1 MEYPSVVSDV
11 QAVLKKIKN
20 KKFKNMY
27 LIACG
32 GSSSLM
38 YPSQFFIDT
47 NAKNLPC
54 EYLNANEFI
63 YRNQAALGE
72 DSIVILCSQEGKTP
86 ETVAAASYSKEKEA
100 TVITVAM
107 RDNTPLQQ
115 AGGELFVRYGYY
127 MTCKPIE
134 TSYGVIFMLTAGILQ
149 ALEGGTYFDD
159 MIDSLMKLEPIM
171 EKAKADFEPFA
182 IDFAQK
188 CKDDK
193 IIYSLASG
201 MDYSQAY
208 VLCNCYLMEM
218 QWINAI
224 PIHAGEFFHG
234 PFEIIEKNSPVI
246 MLVGMDSTRYLEE
259 RAVKFLNQY
268 TDRAFILDM
277 KKIDYGDMNEEYIAY
292 MSVLILNNEC
302 RMLMQKLSI
311 SRNHDLDIRRY
322 MHLVEY

>member
-1 MEYPSVVSDV
+1 MEYPSVVADV
-11 QAVLKKIKN
+11 KAVLKKIEN
-20 KKFKNMY
+20 RKFKNMY

-32 GSSSLM
+32 GSSALM
-38 YPSQFFIDT
+38 YPSQYFIDT
-47 NAKNLPC
+47 NAKSLTC

-63 YRNQAALGE
+63 YRNQAALCD
-72 DSIVILCSQEGKTP
+72 DSVVILCSQEGKTP
-86 ETVAAASYSKEKEA
+86 ETVAAAKYSRDRGA
-100 TVITVAM
+100 AVITIAM
-107 RDNTPLQQ
+107 KDDTPLQK

-127 MTCKPIE
+127 MTCKPAE
-134 TSYGVIFMLTAGILQ
+134 TSYGVMFMLTAGILQ

-159 MIDSLMKLEPIM
+159 MVDSLIKLEPVM
-171 EKAKADFEPFA
+171 GKAKLDFEPFA
-182 IDFAQK
+182 ADFADK
-188 CKDDK
+188 CKDNN

-201 MDYSQAY
+201 MNYSQAY

-234 PFEIIEKNSPVI
+234 PFEIIEKGSPVV
-246 MLVGMDSTRYLEE
+246 MLMGMDRTRYLEE
-259 RAVKFLNQY
+259 RAAKFLNKY

-277 KKIDYGDMNEEYIAY
+277 AAINYGDIKKEYIAY
-292 MSVLILNNEC
+292 MAVLILNNEC
-302 RMLMQKLSI
+302 RMLMQKLSV

>member
-1 MEYPSVVSDV
+1 MEYPGVISEVK
-11 QAVLKKIKN
+11 AIIKKIEN

-32 GSSSLM
+32 GSSALM

-47 NAKNLPC
+47 NAKNLTC

-72 DSIVILCSQEGKTP
+72 NSIVILCSQEGKTP
-86 ETVAAASYSKEKEA
+86 ETVAAAAYSREKGA
-100 TVITVAM
+100 TVITIAM
-107 RDNTPLQQ
+107 KENTPLQQ

-127 MTCKPIE
+127 MTCRPIE
-134 TSYGVIFMLTAGILQ
+134 TSYGVMFMLAAGILQ
-149 ALEGGTYFDD
+149 NLEGGSYFED
-159 MIDSLMKLEPIM
+159 MIDSLVRLEPVM
-171 EKAKADFEPFA
+171 KEAKAGFEPFA
-182 IDFAQK
+182 ADFAEK

-201 MDYSQAY
+201 MNYSQAY

-259 RAVKFLNQY
+259 RAVKFLKQY

-277 KKIDYGDMNEEYIAY
+277 NEIDYRDIKKEYIGY

-302 RMLMQKLSI
+302 RMLVQKLSI